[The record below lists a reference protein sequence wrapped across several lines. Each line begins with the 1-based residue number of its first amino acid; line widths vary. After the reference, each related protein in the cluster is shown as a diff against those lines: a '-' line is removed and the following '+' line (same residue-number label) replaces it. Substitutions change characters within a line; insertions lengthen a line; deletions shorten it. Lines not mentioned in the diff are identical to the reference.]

1 MGRTERSQGRIAP
14 TFGRKRRIDCEAT
27 QKGDEVDET
36 GEAVDPYAPV
46 ARLAVARLPDA
57 RRRGEAGAG
66 ARRLP
71 ERRVR
76 PLRRAEVPLH
86 RAGRE
91 PGLVRGGDPRRSER
105 LLRGRR
111 LRRDLED

>member
-1 MGRTERSQGRIAP
+1 MTAHDGPDGEKSGADRSNFWTPETYRLRGDP
-14 TFGRKRRIDCEAT
+14 K
-27 QKGDEVDET
+27 KGDEVDET

-46 ARLAVARLPDA
+46 ARLAVALLPEA

-71 ERRVR
+71 GRRVR

-91 PGLVRGGDPRRSER
+91 PGLVRGGDPRR
-105 LLRGRR
+105 
-111 LRRDLED
+111 